1 MFVDAYFPELMFLH
15 ILIYTRTV
23 INTRNVFDIFILSI
37 FSLWTFWYPFYFVH
51 DDKSKYTGNCKD
63 KRFMKQN

>member
-23 INTRNVFDIFILSI
+23 IDTGNVFDIFILS
-37 FSLWTFWYPFYFVH
+37 FSSWKFLYPFYFVY

>member
-23 INTRNVFDIFILSI
+23 IDTRNVFDIFILFFLMEI
-37 FSLWTFWYPFYFVH
+37 FISFLF
-51 DDKSKYTGNCKD
+51 CL
-63 KRFMKQN
+63 